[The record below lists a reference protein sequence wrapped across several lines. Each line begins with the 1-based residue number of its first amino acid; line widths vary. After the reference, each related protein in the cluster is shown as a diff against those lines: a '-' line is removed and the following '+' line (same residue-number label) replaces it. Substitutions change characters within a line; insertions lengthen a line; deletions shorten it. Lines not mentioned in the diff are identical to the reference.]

1 VDSKRFFLPL
11 REARARDAD
20 ASATT
25 TWRWL
30 IEKELRELAASRSYW
45 LLLLVI
51 GALVGHAFMNSVE
64 IYAEAS
70 GAGGGPAALSQGLSP
85 LEGIVVP
92 TLGAYDLAATLLL
105 PFVVIRLIAGDKET
119 GALSLVLQAPS
130 RFASSIAAKAIAL
143 VAAWL
148 IAGTAGAIALLLWR
162 SMGGHLYGPETW
174 TVILG
179 HVLRGLLTIG
189 VAAAAGALAA
199 SAASAAIIAL
209 TATLGTWALD
219 YVAAARGGAIEE
231 IARYT
236 PSAALRV
243 FEHGELRVATVLV
256 LVALAIGGLA
266 VAAAWMQEGRAVSRR
281 VIGTSAIVVVAA
293 LACTL
298 FAQVRAS
305 SDVSE
310 DRRNSFPRA
319 DEAALR
325 AIDQPLTITVYLAAE
340 DPRLTDLDR
349 GVLAKLRRVMKHVT
363 VVYAA
368 QGRSGLFEKP
378 EEHYGEVYYELG
390 GRRAMSRSSTQ
401 EIVLETIYELAGR
414 RPPAPIAEAPYR
426 GYPLRANAPGAP
438 WVFFVVWP
446 LVVIGA
452 WWSVS
457 RPKISRLRSFGE

>member
-1 VDSKRFFLPL
+1 MPLP
-11 REARARDAD
+11 EAHASRAH

-30 IEKELRELAASRSYW
+30 IEKELRELAASRAYW

-70 GAGGGPAALSQGLSP
+70 GAAGGPAALSQGLSP

-92 TLGAYDLAATLLL
+92 TLGAYDLAATLLF

-119 GALSLVLQAPS
+119 GALSLMLQAPP
-130 RFASSIAAKAIAL
+130 RFASSVVAKGVAL
-143 VAAWL
+143 TIAWL
-148 IAGTAGAIALLLWR
+148 LAGTAGALALLLWR
-162 SMGGHLYGPETW
+162 SMGGHLYAPETS

-199 SAASAAIIAL
+199 SAASAAIVAL
-209 TATLGTWALD
+209 TITLGTWALD

-231 IARYT
+231 IAQYT

-243 FEHGELRVATVLV
+243 FEHGELRVSTVLV
-256 LVALAIGGLA
+256 LCALAVGGLAIAAIWMQQGRAFSRRATGASAVVLIVALA
-266 VAAAWMQEGRAVSRR
+266 S
-281 VIGTSAIVVVAA
+281 
-293 LACTL
+293 TL
-298 FAQVRAS
+298 FASVRAS
-305 SDVSE
+305 RDVSE
-310 DRRNSFPRA
+310 DRRNSFPLA

-340 DPRLTDLDR
+340 DPRLTDLER

-363 VVYAA
+363 VVYGAK
-368 QGRSGLFEKP
+368 GRSGLFEKP
-378 EEHYGEVYYELG
+378 NEHYGEVYYDLG

-414 RPPAPIAEAPYR
+414 PPPAPIAAEPYR
-426 GYPLRANAPGAP
+426 GYPLRANAPSAP

-446 LVVIGA
+446 LAVIGA

-457 RPKISRLRSFGE
+457 RPTISRLRSFGE